1 MTCWPTRTVSES
13 PICATRMAAVTRSS
27 CRSEISAAASD
38 EMIFARTTSPAT
50 PSTVISSMPLTTCAA
65 VITPPLLSG
74 ALDPVPPDLQ
84 DVPPIGDLE
93 RPGRVLLH
101 EHHRETAPRQRDDR
115 LEHIVD
121 EARGEPERRLVQ
133 HHHLGLHHEGA
144 SHREHLLL

>member
-65 VITPPLLSG
+65 VITLPLLEIRTPEPVSLKRVTPP
-74 ALDPVPPDLQ
+74 ALTS
-84 DVPPIGDLE
+84 
-93 RPGRVLLH
+93 RPLL
-101 EHHRETAPRQRDDR
+101 RTTTTD
-115 LEHIVD
+115 
-121 EARGEPERRLVQ
+121 
-133 HHHLGLHHEGA
+133 GLTLRKI
-144 SHREHLLL
+144 SSRF